1 MDQEP
6 FIFASH
12 LILLLFNPVI
22 LITSK
27 HLTNWTMFRNYI
39 GSEKHKTVKS
49 FIKQNQAGI

>member
-1 MDQEP
+1 MDQEL

-12 LILLLFNPVI
+12 LILLLFNPVT